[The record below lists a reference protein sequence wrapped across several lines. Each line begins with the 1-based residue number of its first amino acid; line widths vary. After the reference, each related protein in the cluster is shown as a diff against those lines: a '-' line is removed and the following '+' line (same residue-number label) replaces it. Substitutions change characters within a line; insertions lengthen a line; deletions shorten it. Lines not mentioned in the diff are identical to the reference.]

1 MFFCWAKNLFCIL
14 KLGDWENFKF
24 LGDLLYW
31 RRLISFLGSVEGS
44 FFHKAINDQS
54 CKLKKS
60 WWQSYL
66 FHVCMLT
73 FLTFG
78 REFSVWELFV
88 CSSASNSSKSF
99 YFCLVVTP
107 WKYEYCLIWVLNKSI
122 LFGRNSLKVSLLC
135 DMYSENFFTIV
146 QFGRK
151 SLKISVLFDVWK
163 SV

>member
-1 MFFCWAKNLFCIL
+1 M
-14 KLGDWENFKF
+14 
-24 LGDLLYW
+24 
-31 RRLISFLGSVEGS
+31 

-99 YFCLVVTP
+99 YFCLVVTL

-135 DMYSENFFTIV
+135 DMYSEKFFTIV

-151 SLKISVLFDVWK
+151 SLKISVLLMSEKVFSIVWDITPWNWEYGLIWNQTK
-163 SV
+163 SVNTFLFFIFCQIFHYYMF